1 MSRFA
6 CRVWESFLAWK
17 TDTHTHTHSLLI
29 SISLFVST
37 LLAYLFLIRGQESQ
51 SDLISHWGGRELF
64 SAAGIHWER
73 EEKTGRVSHWVLI
86 TAHTLHYI
94 MLLVHGRRYAS
105 TCACSR
111 LWEVII
117 KPQGWIILILTVTSQ
132 TSSDTER
139 LCGSLFPTKWLL
151 GTVGGKIHVPQKKKK
166 KIQFRRRYSQQHA
179 EVMQSIQRDAGVA
192 ASSFTSYLCP
202 HLFPICFTLCL
213 FSDAASSPPRV
224 VWTPRF
230 TLTGN
235 EGTI

>member
-1 MSRFA
+1 M
-6 CRVWESFLAWK
+6 RVISCLK
-17 TDTHTHTHSLLI
+17 DRRTHTYSHTLTHTLLI
-29 SISLFVST
+29 SISLFVSN

-51 SDLISHWGGRELF
+51 SDLIAHWGGRELF

-73 EEKTGRVSHWVLI
+73 EEKTGRVSHWILI

-111 LWEVII
+111 LWELII

-139 LCGSLFPTKWLL
+139 LCRSRFPTKWLL
-151 GTVGGKIHVPQKKKK
+151 GTAGGKIHVPQKKKK
-166 KIQFRRRYSQQHA
+166 KKIEFGMWYSQQHA
-179 EVMQSIQRDAGVA
+179 EAMQSIQRDTGVA

-202 HLFPICFTLCL
+202 HLFPICLTLCL
-213 FSDAASSPPRV
+213 FSEEPPPPGV

-230 TLTGN
+230 TLAGN
-235 EGTI
+235 EGPV